1 MARQFALE
9 DGNLDRRSITS
20 SRTVSYKDVDLTFA
34 KKPNNDVFKKEDA
47 ASVKQAVKN
56 IILSNPG
63 EKPFRPFYGAGLTQF
78 LFENDDGLDV
88 DEIQNVV
95 AESVNRDEPRARVI
109 GVKVTAIPEANT
121 LRIRVAFKVVNTS
134 TVEEISV
141 DLTRLR

>member
-1 MARQFALE
+1 M
-9 DGNLDRRSITS
+9 
-20 SRTVSYKDVDLTFA
+20 
-34 KKPNNDVFKKEDA
+34 
-47 ASVKQAVKN
+47 
-56 IILSNPG
+56 SNPG